1 MITDG
6 ILIDNVGLNITTV
19 IPTIPSNIHLD
30 DSSNATFI
38 NITWDMVEGVS
49 PAIVTYEVTYNL
61 SRIDGSIEN
70 NRVLKVRPSYIPHVS
85 TDY

>member
-1 MITDG
+1 MYL
-6 ILIDNVGLNITTV
+6 LIDNVGLNVTTV
-19 IPTIPSNIHLD
+19 MPTIPSNIRLD

-61 SRIDGSIEN
+61 SRINGSIEN
-70 NRVLKVRPSYIPHVS
+70 NIVLKVRSSYLPHVS

>member
-1 MITDG
+1 MYL
-6 ILIDNVGLNITTV
+6 LIDNVGLNVTTI
-19 IPTIPSNIHLD
+19 IPTIPSNIRLD

-49 PAIVTYEVTYNL
+49 PAIVIYEVTYNL
-61 SRIDGSIEN
+61 SRITGSIEN
-70 NRVLKVRPSYIPHVS
+70 NRVLKVRSSYIPHVS

>member
-1 MITDG
+1 MYL
-6 ILIDNVGLNITTV
+6 LIDNVGLNVTTV
-19 IPTIPSNIHLD
+19 IPTIPSNIRLD

-61 SRIDGSIEN
+61 SRINGSVEN
-70 NRVLKVRPSYIPHVS
+70 NRVLKVRSSYIPHVS